1 MLDLLERIQGETPL
15 ETEKRSQES
24 LEWFKGRLRKIR
36 QPVNK
41 LIADDDFP
49 LVSRPEIG
57 RMYMYR
63 YDAKYQEVLP
73 YWDKFPLTIV
83 FDLLANGFMG
93 INLHYIAP
101 RYRTPLLLSLY
112 EIATDNRDDEEQRVL
127 LSYQLITSVSGL
139 RYAKPCV
146 KRYLYGHINSRI
158 AEVPMNYWDM
168 MVMLPSQQFN
178 VNANTVYAESR
189 EKF

>member
-1 MLDLLERIQGETPL
+1 MLDLLDKIQNETPL
-15 ETEKRSQES
+15 EAEARSQES
-24 LEWFKGRLRKIR
+24 LDWFKLRLRKIR

-41 LIADDDFP
+41 LLTDDDFP
-49 LVSRPEIG
+49 VVARPELG
-57 RMYMYR
+57 KMYMYL
-63 YDAKYQEVLP
+63 YDAKYKQTMP
-73 YWDKFPLTIV
+73 YWDRFPLIIC
-83 FDLLANGFMG
+83 FDLLSDGFMG

-112 EIATDNRDDEEQRVL
+112 EIAMETDNDEERRVM
-127 LSYQLITSVSGL
+127 LSYQLIKSVSTL

-146 KRYLYGHINSRI
+146 KRYLFSHIDSRI
-158 AEVPMNYWDM
+158 SEIPMDYWDM

>member
-1 MLDLLERIQGETPL
+1 
-15 ETEKRSQES
+15 
-24 LEWFKGRLRKIR
+24 
-36 QPVNK
+36 
-41 LIADDDFP
+41 
-49 LVSRPEIG
+49 
-57 RMYMYR
+57 MYMYR
-63 YDAKYQEVLP
+63 YDAKYQDVLP

-83 FDLLANGFMG
+83 FEFLTDGFMG

-112 EIATDNRDDEEQRVL
+112 EIATDNEQDEERRVM
-127 LSYQLITSVSGL
+127 LSYQLIKTVSGL

-146 KRYLYGHINSRI
+146 KRYLYAHIDSRI
-158 AEVPMNYWDM
+158 AEVPMDYWDM

-178 VNANTVYAESR
+178 VNANKVYADSR